1 MSEAPDPEHQSR
13 RISASQVRL
22 AMSHPFFAALM
33 MMAPREITQ
42 AVDTAAT
49 DGRRLLFNA
58 GFLAGLAADQLDGL
72 VVHEVLHCALLHV
85 PRRGRR
91 DPLLWNVAA
100 DIHVNGLI
108 RREPRL
114 QLPEGAVIDER
125 LEDLSV
131 EEIYEVL
138 RAELIPRALP
148 FPDLRDGG
156 ASEGRE
162 GPRSSD
168 SGLEPYWKS
177 AIQRALASSA
187 LSGRGSVPANLIRAV
202 RDACEPRL
210 DWRTMLWRWMVRTP
224 DDFQGFDRRFLWNRT
239 YLEQLEGEAVHV
251 EVCVDT
257 SGSISEQWLDSF
269 LGEIRGIVRSYPTV
283 RCRLWYADAACHG
296 PFDIDSIDRFP
307 VPVGGGGTDFRPF
320 FERATDGRP
329 MGDGTGAPPLHV
341 YLTDG
346 AGTFPERAPGA
357 PVLWVVPPGGIPS
370 TRFPF
375 GEVARMD

>member
-138 RAELIPRALP
+138 RAELIPRALS

-269 LGEIRGIVRSYPTV
+269 LGEVRGIVRSYPTV
-283 RCRLWYADAACHG
+283 GCRLWYADAACHG

-329 MGDGTGAPPLHV
+329 MGDGGGAPPLHV

>member
-1 MSEAPDPEHQSR
+1 MSEALDPEHQSR

-114 QLPEGAVIDER
+114 RLPEGAVIDER

-138 RAELIPRALP
+138 RAELITRALP

-162 GPRSSD
+162 GPYGSD
-168 SGLEPYWKS
+168 KGLETYWKS
-177 AIQRALASSA
+177 AIHRALASSA
-187 LSGRGSVPANLIRAV
+187 LGGRGAVPANLIRAV

-239 YLEQLEGEAVHV
+239 YLEQLEGDSVHV

-269 LGEIRGIVRSYPTV
+269 LGEVRGIVRSYPTV

-296 PFDIDSIDRFP
+296 PFDIESIDRFP
-307 VPVGGGGTDFRPF
+307 APVGGGGTDFRPF

-329 MGDGTGAPPLHV
+329 LHVGAGAPPLLV

-357 PVLWVVPPGGIPS
+357 PVLWVVPPGGTPS